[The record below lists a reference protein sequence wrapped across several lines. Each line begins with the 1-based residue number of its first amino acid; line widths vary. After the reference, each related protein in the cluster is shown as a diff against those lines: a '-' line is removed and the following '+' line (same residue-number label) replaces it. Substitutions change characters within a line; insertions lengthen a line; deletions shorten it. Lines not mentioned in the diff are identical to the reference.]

1 MTPSQQN
8 ERSADSPKS
17 SISSICKLMAI
28 CAVLL
33 VFGGG
38 LFSKSFVDEYAY
50 ITQSYYTDLMLEGR
64 FNDKAWLELYAY
76 DLQPLPKYLIG
87 LSLHLARFRLPVR
100 GDAFNWYYWDYK
112 SVGDY
117 RMLAVARV
125 PFVLLGVAGCIAIF
139 GCGVLLKDTRVGGIA
154 AALLVLNPLYRLHAH
169 RAMSDVPCEA
179 LMIAAL
185 AIALWVGRRIWC
197 GRLGAI
203 ALLGPFLAGV
213 AAGGALL
220 CKFNGFLGLLIIG
233 SWCAAA
239 CVWPGLSVA
248 RKLALAAATAVTFS
262 VAIVCFVALNP
273 YLTARPVPSGVLAND
288 ARQVVSKGPW
298 QRFLAQ
304 VDHRLKT
311 SEIQRLNFPHNALD
325 TLAQKSQVFLI
336 QGFGR
341 FGPLGPFESDST
353 VRFSSR
359 QDWGAVLWLPL
370 VLFGLVETIRLCGAQ
385 LQVGGPPTA
394 GAVVIWAALAWL
406 TVACY
411 LPMAWDR
418 YLLPIQSGNALL
430 AAVGASAL
438 WDRLAGRGAASRGR
452 A

>member
-1 MTPSQQN
+1 MTLSQQN
-8 ERSADSPKS
+8 DRSAESPKT
-17 SISSICKLMAI
+17 SISSICKLVAV

-33 VFGGG
+33 VFAGG

-50 ITQSYYTDLMLEGR
+50 ITQSYYTDYLLEGR
-64 FNDKAWLELYAY
+64 FNDRAWLELYAY

-87 LSLHLARFRLPVR
+87 LSLHLARFRLPGR
-100 GDAFNWYYWDYK
+100 GDAFNWYYWNYK

-117 RMLAVARV
+117 RMLAIARV

-185 AIALWVGRRIWC
+185 AIALWIGRHIWC
-197 GRLGAI
+197 GRSGAI
-203 ALLGPFLAGV
+203 ALLGPILAGF

-239 CVWPGLSVA
+239 CVCPGLSVA
-248 RKLALAAATAVTFS
+248 RKLALVAATAVTLS

-273 YLTARPVPSGVLAND
+273 YLTARPSGVLSND
-288 ARQVVSKGPW
+288 ALLVVTKGPW
-298 QRFLAQ
+298 GRFLAQ

-311 SEIQRLNFPHNALD
+311 SELQRRNFPHNKLD
-325 TLAQKSQVFLI
+325 TLAQKSEVVLI

-341 FGPLGPFESDST
+341 FGPFGPITSDST
-353 VRFSSR
+353 VRFSGR
-359 QDWGAVLWLPL
+359 QDWGVVLWLPL
-370 VLFGLVETIRLCGAQ
+370 VLIGLVETIRVCRVQ
-385 LQVGGPPTA
+385 LRSGRPPTA
-394 GAVVIWAALAWL
+394 GAAVIWAALAWIVV
-406 TVACY
+406 TYY

-430 AAVGASAL
+430 AAMGMSAL
-438 WDRLAGRGAASRGR
+438 WERLAGRVAALRGR
-452 A
+452 T